1 MTRVIV
7 DMSKVRQDDQS
18 NRRLYG
24 YMSQHCAANTAPS
37 SSQRND
43 LSSKGR
49 CCPSMKTSCPNSKR
63 TGA

>member
-24 YMSQHCAANTAPS
+24 YMVQQYAANTALS

-43 LSSKGR
+43 LSSKGVA
-49 CCPSMKTSCPNSKR
+49 PNE
-63 TGA
+63 G